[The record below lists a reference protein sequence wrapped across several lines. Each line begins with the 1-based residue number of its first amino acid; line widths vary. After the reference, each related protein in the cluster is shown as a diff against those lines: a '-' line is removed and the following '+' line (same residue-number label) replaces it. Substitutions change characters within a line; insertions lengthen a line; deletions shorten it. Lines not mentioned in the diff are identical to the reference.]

1 MIENTEDAEDAD
13 RSINDAKDVDRS
25 INDAI
30 EDAKYMDHLIDD
42 VERSLVYYLDVNVYI
57 PVKEELVDVEHSLGI
72 RKELFKNY
80 IVSEMERLK
89 TELNKIDTDRREGH
103 V

>member
-1 MIENTEDAEDAD
+1 MIENTEDMEDAD

-25 INDAI
+25 INDAM
-30 EDAKYMDHLIDD
+30 EYAKYMDHLIDD
-42 VERSLVYYLDVNVYI
+42 IKRSLAYYLDVNVYI
-57 PVKEELVDVEHSLGI
+57 PVKEELVGVEHSLGI

-80 IVSEMERLK
+80 IESEMERLK
-89 TELNKIDTDRREGH
+89 TELNKIDTDRRKGH